1 MFRTF
6 FISLSFFFFLSPL
19 YADCNFKTGKYI
31 DELSN
36 PRYLK
41 KIDITI
47 PKSSAYN
54 KNILK
59 IYSSK
64 KNSISVNLKKK
75 FYAKILV
82 HYLFGICEYNSS
94 IRQHGHQKDHIALT
108 NNGDVVRSLD
118 VELKTGNIM
127 GIVNF
132 KLLIPKTR
140 RGKNEILAS
149 LILKKLGFIS
159 PETFDVITEVNN
171 VKYKMIFQEKSTK
184 ELLEKNFKRESAIFE
199 GDQSLLW
206 SFKNFKNFELEPLSL
221 AKMVNNKWFLKGAVS
236 QKISLS
242 AFSELQLSYLNY
254 ANNIEKNLYS
264 LIDPNKNKNEIFQN
278 YYFTLLAMNGFHAL
292 RPHNRKYYYNPFL
305 MIFEPIYYDGMIK
318 FSDLNQDPF
327 RHKLDEILSVAFK
340 KPLDMHFIG
349 KLILIANSKD
359 LKNEFFKRIDYDYK
373 DKEIF
378 FEKSILFFLSNIK
391 KLHKIIQNKSNLFD
405 AEKNFSKQLEIYLSF
420 QQNKKISQEIISS
433 IESKDDSYFVRFNS
447 GNSKELNQKKISK
460 LLSKNTIDKKRVVL
474 LTKDNLI
481 EDINKYKRIVKNF
494 NGDIKTSKGVRINIL
509 NNNKTIE
516 FIQSKN
522 DDWIF
527 IENADISNWNIK
539 LIGISKNKKTLNEI
553 NQNFN
558 EYGLTGCL
566 TFYNSNLTN
575 VNFEIENGK
584 CEDSLNIISSN
595 GQINNITV
603 KNSYRDAID
612 IDFSNITIFDTK
624 IINAGNDCLDFSG
637 GRYILDKVSAQN
649 CGDKGV
655 SIGEKSIININQLNV
670 ESSKIGISSK
680 DFSKTKLQT
689 ANIINTE
696 ICAEVKQKKQE
707 FGGALLT
714 ISSSLNC
721 DAKFYVDQNS
731 ILIRGSL

>member
-19 YADCNFKTGKYI
+19 FADCNFKTGKYI
-31 DELSN
+31 NELSD
-36 PRYLK
+36 PSYLK
-41 KIDITI
+41 KIDIKI

-54 KNILK
+54 KNVLK
-59 IYSSK
+59 IYASK
-64 KNSISVNLKKK
+64 KNSISAKLKKK
-75 FYAKILV
+75 FYAKVIV
-82 HYLFGICEYNSS
+82 HYSFGICEYRSK
-94 IRQHGHQKDHIALT
+94 IRQHGHQKDHILLT
-108 NNGDVVRSLD
+108 TNGKVVRSLD

-132 KLLIPKTR
+132 KLLLPNTR

-149 LILKKLGFIS
+149 LILKKSGFIS

-171 VKYKMIFQEKSTK
+171 VKFKMIFQEKSNK

-199 GDQSLLW
+199 GDQSLIW
-206 SFKNFKNFELEPLSL
+206 GFKNFNNFELEPLSL
-221 AKMVNNKWFLKGAVS
+221 AKMVNNKWFLKGSVS

-242 AFSELQLSYLNY
+242 AFSQLQMSYLNY
-254 ANNIEKNLYS
+254 ANNIEKHLYS
-264 LIDPNKNKNEIFQN
+264 LIDPNKNKNEIFPN
-278 YYFTLLAMNGFHAL
+278 FYFTLLAMNGFHAL

-318 FSDLNQDPF
+318 FSDLNQNPF
-327 RHKLDEILSVAFK
+327 RHNLDEILLAAFK
-340 KPLDMHFIG
+340 KPLDKNFIN
-349 KLILIANSKD
+349 KLILIVNSND
-359 LKNEFFKRIDYDYK
+359 LKNEFFKRIDYDYM

-378 FEKSILFFLSNIK
+378 FESATLFFLKNIN
-391 KLHKIIQNKSNLFD
+391 KLDKIIQNNSYLFED
-405 AEKNFSKQLEIYLSF
+405 EKNFSKQLEIYQSF
-420 QQNKKISQEIISS
+420 QQKKNISQEIISN
-433 IESKDDSYFVRFNS
+433 IEFKDESYFVNFKS

-460 LLSKNTIDKKRVVL
+460 LLSKNIIDKKRTVL
-474 LTKDNLI
+474 LTKDNQI
-481 EDINKYKRIVKNF
+481 EDINNYKRIVKNF
-494 NGDIKTSKGVRINIL
+494 NGNIKASKGVKINIIK
-509 NNNKTIE
+509 NNKTIE
-516 FIQSKN
+516 FIQAKN

-527 IENADISNWNIK
+527 IENADILNWNFK
-539 LIGISKNKKTLNEI
+539 LIGISKNKESSNEI

-575 VNFEIENGK
+575 VNIEIENGK

-595 GQINNITV
+595 GQINNIIIQ
-603 KNSYRDAID
+603 NAYRDAID
-612 IDFSNITIFDTK
+612 IDFSNINILDTK

-637 GRYILDKVSAQN
+637 GHYILDKVNAQK

-655 SIGEKSIININQLNV
+655 SIGEKSNINIKQLNV
-670 ESSKIGISSK
+670 EFSKIGISSK

-707 FGGALLT
+707 FGGALLA
-714 ISSSLNC
+714 ISKLNC
-721 DAKFYVDQNS
+721 DAKFDVDQNS
-731 ILIRGSL
+731 MLSRGSW

>member
-19 YADCNFKTGKYI
+19 FADCNFKTGKYI

-36 PRYLK
+36 PSYLK
-41 KIDITI
+41 KIDIEI
-47 PKSSAYN
+47 PKSASYN
-54 KNILK
+54 KNILN
-59 IYSSK
+59 IYASK
-64 KNSISVNLKKK
+64 KNNISKNLKKK
-75 FYAKILV
+75 FYANVVV
-82 HYLFGICEYNSS
+82 HYSFGICEYKSR
-94 IRQHGHQKDHIALT
+94 IRQHGHQKDHILLNST
-108 NNGDVVRSLD
+108 GNVLRSLD
-118 VELKTGNIM
+118 VELITGNIM

-132 KLLIPKTR
+132 KLLLPKTR

-171 VKYKMIFQEKSTK
+171 VHSKMIFQEKAKK

-221 AKMVNNKWFLKGAVS
+221 AKMVNNKWFLKGTVS

-242 AFSELQLSYLNY
+242 AFSQLQLSYLNY
-254 ANNIEKNLYS
+254 AINIDKNLYS
-264 LIDPNKNKNEIFQN
+264 IIDPNKNKNEIFSN
-278 YYFTLLAMNGFHAL
+278 FYFTLLAMNGFHAL

-318 FSDLNQDPF
+318 FGDLKQNPF
-327 RHKLDEILSVAFK
+327 RNELDEILSTAFK
-340 KPLDMHFIG
+340 KPLDKNFIN
-349 KLILIANSKD
+349 KLILLVNSEE
-359 LKNEFFKRIDYDYK
+359 LKKEFFKRIDYNDK

-378 FEKSILFFLSNIK
+378 FDKSILFFLSNIK
-391 KLHKIIQNKSNLFD
+391 KLDKIIQNNPNLFET
-405 AEKNFSKQLEIYLSF
+405 EKNFSKQLEIYQSF
-420 QQNKKISQEIISS
+420 QQKKKISQEIISS
-433 IESKDDSYFVRFNS
+433 VEFKDDNYFVHFKS
-447 GNSKELNQKKISK
+447 GNFKELNQKKFSK

-474 LTKDNLI
+474 LTKINLI
-481 EDINKYKRIVKNF
+481 EDINNYKRIVKNF
-494 NGDIKTSKGVRINIL
+494 NGNIKTSKGVRINIL
-509 NNNKTIE
+509 KNNKTIE

-527 IENADISNWNIK
+527 IENADILNWNIK
-539 LIGISKNKKTLNEI
+539 FIGISKNKESSNEI
-553 NQNFN
+553 DQNFN

-566 TFYNSNLTN
+566 TFYNSNFTN

-584 CEDSLNIISSN
+584 CEDSINIISSK
-595 GQINNITV
+595 GLINNITV
-603 KNSYRDAID
+603 ENAYRDAID
-612 IDFSNITIFDTK
+612 IDFSNISIFDTK

-637 GRYILDKVSAQN
+637 GRYILNKVSAQK

-655 SIGEKSIININQLNV
+655 SVGEKSIININQLNV
-670 ESSKIGISSK
+670 EFSKIGISSK

-689 ANIINTE
+689 ANITNTE
-696 ICAEVKQKKQE
+696 LCAEAKQKKQE
-707 FGGALLT
+707 FGGAFLSVFS
-714 ISSSLNC
+714 ISC
-721 DAKFYVDQNS
+721 DAKFDIDQNS
-731 ILIRGSL
+731 ILTRGIE